1 MLHGGSILSYYAQMC
16 ARRKTYFVQFG
27 PAVLVGALCGAAYLT
42 SGACAG
48 AKKPSGVKPA
58 SAYRAD
64 LRAATEK
71 INLYLSD
78 NTPED
83 TPRDELQQAVGKLAQ
98 AYPKIGAEAAPLQ
111 GKTGDPAYGAV
122 AIDAEDGVIVAG
134 NLASA
139 LAADPAKHADAA
151 ANLKAAV
158 NDWVAFNEG
167 LTEDGGDAP
176 FDPTRWWE
184 DPVWRDATA
193 GGADDERREEES
205 PSR

>member
-1 MLHGGSILSYYAQMC
+1 MYPTLKTRAARFGRAVIL
-16 ARRKTYFVQFG
+16 T
-27 PAVLVGALCGAAYLT
+27 ALWG
-42 SGACAG
+42 GACLAPG
-48 AKKPSGVKPA
+48 GCTGSKKPSGVKPA

-71 INLYLSD
+71 INAYLAH
-78 NTPED
+78 NTPEN

-98 AYPKIGAEAAPLQ
+98 AYPKIAAEAAPLQ

-151 ANLKAAV
+151 ANLKDAV
-158 NDWVAFNEG
+158 DDWVAFNDG
-167 LTEDGGDAP
+167 LTRDGGEIP
-176 FDPTRWWE
+176 FKPTRWWE
-184 DPVWRDATA
+184 DQVWRDAAAAGTA
-193 GGADDERREEES
+193 DANEERREER
-205 PSR
+205 PPPR

>member
-1 MLHGGSILSYYAQMC
+1 MYA
-16 ARRKTYFVQFG
+16 ARKTYFARFG
-27 PAVLVGALCGAAYLT
+27 RAVLVGASCGVICLAPAACT
-42 SGACAG
+42 GS
-48 AKKPSGVKPA
+48 KEPSGVKPA

-71 INLYLSD
+71 INAYLAH
-78 NTPED
+78 NTPAD

-98 AYPKIGAEAAPLQ
+98 AYPKISAEAAPLQ

-151 ANLKAAV
+151 VNLKTATD
-158 NDWVAFNEG
+158 DWVAFNEA
-167 LTEDGGDAP
+167 LTRDGGETP
-176 FDPTRWWE
+176 FNPTRWWE

-193 GGADDERREEES
+193 AGPPRADDGRREERS
-205 PSR
+205 PPR